1 MDLQLYIKYIQCQCN
16 EANQVHEA
24 DKSFKMLW
32 LLPISFVRRVG
43 QGYWEGKKN
52 VCIMCGVAKKIYMP

>member
-1 MDLQLYIKYIQCQCN
+1 M
-16 EANQVHEA
+16 HEA

-52 VCIMCGVAKKIYMP
+52 VCIMCGVAEKIYMP

>member
-1 MDLQLYIKYIQCQCN
+1 M
-16 EANQVHEA
+16 HEA

-43 QGYWEGKKN
+43 QGYWVGKEKCVYHVWCSREN
-52 VCIMCGVAKKIYMP
+52 IYAIEMETID